1 MSNTF
6 QFGHCEGCI
15 QYKTE
20 KRILLKSIE
29 GYKRV
34 IDKIINSDSYPLSD
48 DLTVINTAE
57 SVLPMHR
64 HLYRKNHAVKED
76 RR

>member
-1 MSNTF
+1 MSSNTF
-6 QFGHCEGCI
+6 QMGYCEGCT

-34 IDKIINSDSYPLSD
+34 IDKIINSKSYPLSD
-48 DLTVINTAE
+48 DLMILSME
-57 SVLPMHR
+57 ME
-64 HLYRKNHAVKED
+64 RKLQEIKK
-76 RR
+76 

>member
-1 MSNTF
+1 MSSNTF
-6 QFGHCEGCI
+6 QMGHCEGCV

-48 DLTVINTAE
+48 DLMILSME
-57 SVLPMHR
+57 MG
-64 HLYRKNHAVKED
+64 RKLQEIKK
-76 RR
+76 

>member
-6 QFGHCEGCI
+6 QMGYCEGCI

-34 IDKIINSDSYPLSD
+34 IDKIINSKSYPLSD
-48 DLTVINTAE
+48 DLMILSME
-57 SVLPMHR
+57 ME
-64 HLYRKNHAVKED
+64 RKLQEIKK
-76 RR
+76 